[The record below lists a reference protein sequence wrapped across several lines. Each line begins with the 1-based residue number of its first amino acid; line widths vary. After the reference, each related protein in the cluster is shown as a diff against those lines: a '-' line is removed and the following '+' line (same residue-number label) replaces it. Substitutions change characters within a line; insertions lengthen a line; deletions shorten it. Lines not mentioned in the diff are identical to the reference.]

1 MGNGQLKSAYN
12 IQISSENQF
21 ITYFGSYQNPG
32 DTSTLI
38 PCLDSFKEKYNRQ
51 SSEVVADSGNG
62 SEQNY
67 DYLENE
73 N

>member
-21 ITYFGSYQNPG
+21 LTYFGSYQNPG

-38 PCLDSFKEKYNRQ
+38 PYLDSFKEKYNRQ